1 MKISKLTVDPV
12 TIRYKFEFTTAYGT
26 ERETVHA
33 LIRIYNDDGTVGI
46 GEAAPLTDFTG
57 ENYQTVQKLVTNEF
71 SKILIGLDPFDHS
84 LIHSRLDKISGNA
97 AAKASVDIALYDLM
111 GKSLRVPVYRFL
123 GGKLRA
129 KIEVAEVIGIDEPS
143 RMADAALRLKK
154 QGFRTIKMKVG
165 SGKVAEDA
173 ERVAAVRDAIGDR
186 VDLRVD
192 ANNSYSVEKATQ
204 LGRKIKR
211 YELAY
216 LEQPVPARNLAG
228 LAKVRRKTG
237 IPITADEAVHTSKDA
252 LRVIRYDAADNIAIK
267 FAKCGGICEA
277 KTISNIAN
285 AAGLKCVLISAF
297 EIGVGVAA
305 NIHVACSSASIEL
318 PCEIGIGPEYDD
330 EITTGLENGL
340 TWMGVPTRS
349 GLGIELSDH
358 VPAQ

>member
-1 MKISKLTVDPV
+1 MKIIKLTVDPI
-12 TIRYKFEFTTAYGT
+12 TIRYKFDFTTAYGT
-26 ERETVHA
+26 EREAYHA
-33 LIRIYNDDGTVGI
+33 LVRVYADDGTIGL

-57 ENYQTVQKLVTNEF
+57 ENYQTVKKVVTEKF
-71 SKILIGLDPFDHS
+71 SKALLDLDPFDHT
-84 LIHSRLDKISGNA
+84 LIHSRLDKIPGNA

-111 GKSLRVPVYRFL
+111 GKSLSVPVHRFI
-123 GGKLRA
+123 GGKLRPR
-129 KIEVAEVIGIDEPS
+129 IEVAEVIGIDTPPH
-143 RMADAALRLKK
+143 MADSALNLKK

-165 SGKVAEDA
+165 SGKVLEDVK
-173 ERVAAVRDAIGDR
+173 RVAAVRDAIGTK

-216 LEQPVPARNLAG
+216 LEQPVSAKNLAG

-237 IPITADEAVHTSKDA
+237 VPITADEAVHTSRDA
-252 LRVIRYDAADNIAIK
+252 LKVIKHDAADNIAIK

-277 KTISNIAN
+277 KAIANIAS

-297 EIGVGVAA
+297 EIGIGVAA

-340 TWMGVPTRS
+340 TWMGIPTRP
-349 GLGIELSDH
+349 GLGIEVLNRY
-358 VPAQ
+358 

>member
-173 ERVAAVRDAIGDR
+173 ERVAER
-186 VDLRVD
+186 
-192 ANNSYSVEKATQ
+192 
-204 LGRKIKR
+204 
-211 YELAY
+211 
-216 LEQPVPARNLAG
+216 
-228 LAKVRRKTG
+228 
-237 IPITADEAVHTSKDA
+237 
-252 LRVIRYDAADNIAIK
+252 
-267 FAKCGGICEA
+267 
-277 KTISNIAN
+277 
-285 AAGLKCVLISAF
+285 
-297 EIGVGVAA
+297 
-305 NIHVACSSASIEL
+305 
-318 PCEIGIGPEYDD
+318 
-330 EITTGLENGL
+330 
-340 TWMGVPTRS
+340 
-349 GLGIELSDH
+349 
-358 VPAQ
+358 